1 MTATGFPMGDDRLAV
16 RTPDPERVLE
26 GYADLT
32 RIQAS
37 GAVVRRFQAAVAEE
51 RAAEEGVTG
60 RIRSLP
66 LRLGIGRAARGIP
79 SRPLPWLRGARFTV
93 QLQGLVLLLLLV
105 LTLGLVAGGAGATIA
120 SLLQGPHRGS
130 EAPGL
135 LLAPE
140 RSPVTAPSP
149 TPSPA
154 PTIRV
159 VPLAQRVPAATGK
172 AATAGKGAR
181 AGAAAKADR
190 AGRADRA
197 ARKAA
202 AKRRSDAAF
211 VTPACVSDGGP
222 HVSHRSCAF

>member
-1 MTATGFPMGDDRLAV
+1 MTAAGFPMGDDRLTV
-16 RTPDPERVLE
+16 RTPDPERMLE

-37 GAVVRRFQAAVAEE
+37 AAVVRRFQVAVAEE
-51 RAAEEGVTG
+51 RAAEQRVTG

-79 SRPLPWLRGARFTV
+79 SRPVPWFQGVRFTV
-93 QLQGLVLLLLLV
+93 QLQGLALLLLLV

-135 LLAPE
+135 LLVPE
-140 RSPVTAPSP
+140 PAPVTAPTP
-149 TPSPA
+149 TPA
-154 PTIRV
+154 PTMRA
-159 VPLAQRVPAATGK
+159 VPLAQRVSAGPEKAGK
-172 AATAGKGAR
+172 AVRPGRTDKAR
-181 AGAAAKADR
+181 R
-190 AGRADRA
+190 PGRAPET
-197 ARKAA
+197 
-202 AKRRSDAAF
+202 KRRSDAAW